1 MRKRLI
7 AFISCIGMLLCL
19 CSCSNQGGT
28 AESTNHT
35 TAATTA
41 PTTQTTQPAS
51 TTEETTLPTKP
62 EPIIHD
68 AVIEVKGSSQVRFG
82 NFETAIPD
90 GLKIASVDDNIV
102 ILSAN
107 DGECIIS
114 IFAADVS
121 MLTESKLREYL
132 PTQVESFKAD
142 DSIRAGEEKV
152 DGVVGQFDV
161 NYNSYVEMTASS
173 DIYVVFDT
181 TMTDSWYSYTVIMY
195 VDSES
200 ENASSYAST
209 FVKFLGYAKYVGSE
223 PRFDFVQ

>member
-28 AESTNHT
+28 PETTNNT
-35 TAATTA
+35 TAANTA

-51 TTEETTLPTKP
+51 TAEETTLPT
-62 EPIIHD
+62 ETAPIIHD
-68 AVIEVKGSSQVRFG
+68 TVIAVKGGSEVRFG

-90 GLKIASVDDNIV
+90 GFKIASVDDNIV

-107 DGECIIS
+107 NGECVIS

-142 DSIRAGEEKV
+142 DSVRAGEEKV

-161 NYNSYVEMTASS
+161 NYNGYVEMTASL
-173 DIYVVFDT
+173 DTYVVFDT
-181 TMTDSWYSYTVIMY
+181 TMTDSWYSYTVIMHIKSGSEDLTNY
-195 VDSES
+195 V
-200 ENASSYAST
+200 NAFA
-209 FVKFLGYAKYVGSE
+209 KFLGYAKYVGSE